1 MSASSA
7 RTPLLVVLL
16 SLLGAN
22 CLAGILVIPAPV
34 QDRATTPLSIQRDIP
49 SIHETLSQYFSVGAA
64 IALPD
69 ITGVHSELL
78 KKHFNSVT
86 AENAMKWGSLEPAEG
101 KIDCSIADAL
111 VGFAVA
117 NHFRVRG
124 HTLVWHKQIPAWV
137 FKDANGKDL
146 LPTPENKTLLL
157 RRLDRHIREVVSH
170 FNEQVYAWD
179 VVNEVIDPNQPDG
192 FRRSPWF
199 QITGT
204 DYIDEAFRV
213 AHEVA
218 PSAKLFINDYDTTN
232 PKKRAFLYK
241 LVRDL
246 QSRGVPI
253 NGIGHQM
260 HSNIATPSAEALVE
274 TVNGFSALGLDNQIT
289 ELDISV
295 YTDAKSRYLDIADEL
310 LIRQGY
316 RYRDLFQAFRE
327 LKGKISSVTFWGMA
341 DDHTWLKHFPITRRD
356 LPLPFDEQLQA
367 KYAYWGIVDPS
378 KLPKELPSRRPSP

>member
-1 MSASSA
+1 MSVSVA
-7 RTPLLVVLL
+7 RKPFLTLLLWAFA
-16 SLLGAN
+16 AN
-22 CLAGILVIPAPV
+22 CFEGDSAILAQP
-34 QDRATTPLSIQRDIP
+34 QDRAIAPSSIQTDIP
-49 SIHETLSQYFSVGAA
+49 SIQETFAQYFSVGAA

-69 ITGVHSELL
+69 ITGIHSELL

-86 AENAMKWGSLEPAEG
+86 TENAMKWASLEPAEG
-101 KIDCSIADAL
+101 KIDFSTADAL

-117 NHFRVRG
+117 SHMRVRG

-137 FKDANGKDL
+137 LKDANGKDL
-146 LPTPENKTLLL
+146 LPTPESKTLVL
-157 RRLDRHIREVVSH
+157 RRMDRHIREVVSH
-170 FNEQVYAWD
+170 FKDQVYAWD

-218 PSAKLFINDYDTTN
+218 PSAKLFINDYATTN

-241 LVRDL
+241 FVRDL
-246 QSRGVPI
+246 QARGVPI
-253 NGIGHQM
+253 TGIGHQM
-260 HSNIATPSAEALVE
+260 HSNVASPSPEAVVE
-274 TVNGFSALGLDNQIT
+274 TVNLFSALGLDNQIT
-289 ELDISV
+289 ELDISL
-295 YTDAKSRYLDIADEL
+295 YTDAQARYLEVPADL
-310 LIRQGY
+310 LVRQGY
-316 RYRDLFQAFRE
+316 RYRDLFRAFRE

-367 KYAYWGIVDPS
+367 KYAYWGIVDPG
-378 KLPKELPSRRPSP
+378 KLPKLPLPNSPSP